1 MCVSE
6 VVRWCSRCLLCNEIL
21 LKVDLEILYSIYI
34 YLIYVIF
41 YWGSDVSDIRE
52 IIMIKLLILL
62 VFVIIMYDNFFF

>member
-1 MCVSE
+1 MCVSD
-6 VVRWCSRCLLCNEIL
+6 VVRWWSKCLLCNEIL

-41 YWGSDVSDIRE
+41 YRGSEVSDLRE